1 MIINCSSFYSETFT
15 HYGIHLS
22 NNSWSSNRFFS
33 LKPKQY
39 WKCLNVFLWNKQF
52 YNFCAFHGLIVRL
65 LYITFEL
72 FIWRW
77 KEICKASIAWYLVK
91 DLNNFGN
98 HFLTLLNH
106 RLTFTEWSEIKKE
119 NCYESKKYLRK
130 KLGVSAVYFLI
141 STANSRLEQ
150 HCKGVL
156 LNSINLRDQTLGFN
170 SQSKTENTTHAGN
183 LITVIWGRIT
193 LE

>member
-1 MIINCSSFYSETFT
+1 MINCSSFYSETFS

-22 NNSWSSNRFFS
+22 NDSWSSNRFFC
-33 LKPKQY
+33 LKSKEY
-39 WKCLNVFLWNKQF
+39 WNCLNVLLWNKQF

-77 KEICKASIAWYLVK
+77 KEIRKASNLTLNAWYLVK

-98 HFLTLLNH
+98 HFLTLLNR
-106 RLTFTEWSEIKKE
+106 RLTFIDWYEIKKE
-119 NCYESKKYLRK
+119 NYYESKKYHRK
-130 KLGVSAVYFLI
+130 KLGVSAIYFLI

-150 HCKGVL
+150 YCKGVL
-156 LNSINLRDQTLGFN
+156 LSRFHSSDQTLRLN
-170 SQSKTENTTHAGN
+170 PQSKTKILHLLE
-183 LITVIWGRIT
+183 T
-193 LE
+193 LSL

>member
-1 MIINCSSFYSETFT
+1 MINCSSFYSETFS

-22 NNSWSSNRFFS
+22 NDSWSSNWFFC
-33 LKPKQY
+33 LKSKEY
-39 WKCLNVFLWNKQF
+39 CDVLLWNKQF

-77 KEICKASIAWYLVK
+77 KEIRKASNLTLNAWYLVK

-98 HFLTLLNH
+98 HFLTLLNR
-106 RLTFTEWSEIKKE
+106 RLTFIDWYEIKKE
-119 NCYESKKYLRK
+119 NYYESKKYHRK
-130 KLGVSAVYFLI
+130 KLGVSAIYFLI

-150 HCKGVL
+150 YCKGVL
-156 LNSINLRDQTLGFN
+156 LSRFHSSDQTLGLN
-170 SQSKTENTTHAGN
+170 PQSKTKILHMLE
-183 LITVIWGRIT
+183 T
-193 LE
+193 LSL